1 MGLCI
6 LCFTKFPPTSL
17 VSIDSNFCLKQ
28 LLLLWWLP
36 NGGFKKSAHICKLEI
51 YYKEKCT
58 FLLSICLTIIHSFI
72 CSSIHLY
79 YYRLISY
86 YTLWVI
92 HYSIIPTLKLSHIWS
107 VESPFKLA
115 PEAFWHSPNIL
126 QSSIIFLYSGIAEC
140 SKFTFIFSQPRIW
153 NQPFF

>member
-1 MGLCI
+1 MMWDSVSYVSPNVPL
-6 LCFTKFPPTSL
+6 TSL

-86 YTLWVI
+86 
-92 HYSIIPTLKLSHIWS
+92 
-107 VESPFKLA
+107 
-115 PEAFWHSPNIL
+115 
-126 QSSIIFLYSGIAEC
+126 LYSMGYPLLYYSDTQTLPYLI
-140 SKFTFIFSQPRIW
+140 SRVSLQVGS
-153 NQPFF
+153 